1 MSGRLTGVYQLPG
14 GGFPP
19 RDSKLWVRVPT
30 DREEGGKTVY
40 AAPIMVPINP
50 PTHPSAPGFYDSGLL
65 GEGPYQIQKAI
76 FGAKDYR
83 SRWYDVVLTAG
94 SHTVQEL
101 IEDYDPDL
109 YTPPVVNAVAVLRDE
124 TRTAR
129 DEAAQILEDVEAG
142 AVPDSAV
149 ASKIT
154 AADTATRAAVDA
166 RITAVGNTAYAP
178 ASVAADVA
186 GKLDQSTAD
195 GRYAPTVDARV
206 PASNL
211 PALFRTTDSQPFTAD
226 SIWNTP
232 IGQGATFEA
241 AGSAATANFLAAT
254 PAINDT
260 LNGYGFYNNIARPSD
275 PMCTGSY
282 TPSGGSAIT
291 FTHRIPYDPVIST
304 GSDASMR
311 VIDGRFAYDY
321 WKTVKVNE
329 YTYTADFITRT
340 DLLGTGRN
348 AGTRAARFPTA
359 GGLIRSHELAKCYIP
374 HALCISIPPTSLK
387 RGFVWPAADEDAP
400 SVTYSGEVPM
410 GSFFAIPPSVNIASL
425 SLSQEGYA
433 LAECLQNYGMYV
445 GDASGSAAISVDGE
459 AAVVARPALERM
471 RTDWTTLFAQLR
483 RVTNVGT
490 VAGAPGQRRV
500 PAAGPVAI
508 RADYQE
514 TVIDVLTARLRATSG
529 AILTS
534 ENCAVDVDPIVST
547 NAANGGRSLTWTG
560 WPAQYRINGGAI
572 KRIAA
577 PDGQTRILLINPGN
591 RNVRLGFMV
600 QAMHASGFAYAVVA
614 TSDSSNHYR
623 VAITSGGSMHLQR
636 NVGAVTTALSPAL
649 PNGTI
654 GVNKYVELMVYGPSI
669 SVLVDGDVVAE
680 AVDTSNLQ
688 GTQCG
693 IYLPSDTSI
702 AWKSLSVRS
711 VPRLFRKPRVES

>member
-50 PTHPSAPGFYDSGLL
+50 PTHPTAPGFYDSGLL

-83 SRWYDVVLTAG
+83 SRWYDVVLTSG

-109 YTPPVVNAVAVLRDE
+109 YTPPVVNQVAVLRDE

-291 FTHRIPYDPVIST
+291 FTHRIPYD
-304 GSDASMR
+304 
-311 VIDGRFAYDY
+311 
-321 WKTVKVNE
+321 
-329 YTYTADFITRT
+329 
-340 DLLGTGRN
+340 
-348 AGTRAARFPTA
+348 
-359 GGLIRSHELAKCYIP
+359 
-374 HALCISIPPTSLK
+374 
-387 RGFVWPAADEDAP
+387 
-400 SVTYSGEVPM
+400 
-410 GSFFAIPPSVNIASL
+410 
-425 SLSQEGYA
+425 
-433 LAECLQNYGMYV
+433 
-445 GDASGSAAISVDGE
+445 
-459 AAVVARPALERM
+459 
-471 RTDWTTLFAQLR
+471 
-483 RVTNVGT
+483 
-490 VAGAPGQRRV
+490 
-500 PAAGPVAI
+500 
-508 RADYQE
+508 
-514 TVIDVLTARLRATSG
+514 
-529 AILTS
+529 
-534 ENCAVDVDPIVST
+534 
-547 NAANGGRSLTWTG
+547 
-560 WPAQYRINGGAI
+560 
-572 KRIAA
+572 
-577 PDGQTRILLINPGN
+577 
-591 RNVRLGFMV
+591 
-600 QAMHASGFAYAVVA
+600 
-614 TSDSSNHYR
+614 
-623 VAITSGGSMHLQR
+623 
-636 NVGAVTTALSPAL
+636 
-649 PNGTI
+649 
-654 GVNKYVELMVYGPSI
+654 
-669 SVLVDGDVVAE
+669 
-680 AVDTSNLQ
+680 
-688 GTQCG
+688 
-693 IYLPSDTSI
+693 
-702 AWKSLSVRS
+702 
-711 VPRLFRKPRVES
+711 

>member
-40 AAPIMVPINP
+40 AAPIMVAINP
-50 PTHPSAPGFYDSGLL
+50 PTHPTAPGFYDSGLL